1 MKKLIRLIVLVLAPT
16 FLVVCLN
23 AVLARQAGAG
33 YSAPHPAP
41 QSRPAAGYTLQ
52 PTQLISAVIVTH
64 SEPTLA
70 GLPLHF
76 TATLTSTEGG
86 GPPPA
91 QALVAGDTPPFF
103 NWFFGD
109 GESQANT
116 GPTATHIYA
125 APDIYSVTV
134 IAIVN
139 EMNVVSDSIQV
150 EVRAS
155 FQTRLPVIFK
165 GFSGQHLPTDLVCDS
180 LTASLNPSA
189 DEGVYIEVQ
198 ISNQGPVAVDGFW
211 VDLYVNPTD
220 VPTTG
225 HLLRWEDA
233 CGGTS
238 PCATGIAWG
247 IGDNPNEL
255 LKPQEKRT
263 LVSVSSQFHPDG
275 YDPAHTVWSGSL
287 PAGDYAF
294 YAYVD
299 SIENRE
305 LDPDQKVD
313 GAIEETDETNN
324 RCGPVNLVVPAA
336 GASAQQNWLPARQ
349 AP

>member
-1 MKKLIRLIVLVLAPT
+1 MKKLIRLIPLVLAPT

-23 AVLARQAGAG
+23 ALLAGQAGAG
-33 YSAPHPAP
+33 YSAPPPAP
-41 QSRPAAGYTLQ
+41 QIRPAAGYTLQ

-86 GPPPA
+86 GPSA
-91 QALVAGDTPPFF
+91 ALALLAGDTPPFF

-109 GESQANT
+109 GESQASA
-116 GPTATHIYA
+116 GPTATHTYA
-125 APDIYSVTV
+125 APDTYTVTV
-134 IAIVN
+134 IAIVD

-189 DEGVYIEVQ
+189 DEGVYVEVQ
-198 ISNQGPVAVDGFW
+198 MSNRGPVAVDGFW
-211 VDLYVNPTD
+211 VDLYVNPTK

-225 HLLRWEDA
+225 DLRRWEDA
-233 CGGTS
+233 CGDDTTC
-238 PCATGIAWG
+238 PTGIAWG
-247 IGDNPNEL
+247 IGDDPDEL
-255 LKPQEKRT
+255 LQPQEERT
-263 LVSVSSQFHPDG
+263 LISVSSQFHPDG
-275 YDPAHTVWSGSL
+275 YDPANTVWTGSL
-287 PAGDYAF
+287 PAGDYTF

-299 SIENRE
+299 SIENRD
-305 LDPDQKVD
+305 LDRDADVD

-324 RCGPVNLVVPAA
+324 RCGPVNLVVPAT